1 MRVLLISKA
10 MRVPSTHSR
19 ATAIGREVDLT
30 LIVPD
35 RWPGYADEAL
45 PAPEGYERM
54 ELPVVGPGHNHL
66 HLYRG
71 LGRVFRQARPDLV
84 HVDEEHYSL
93 VTYQVGLVAHRAGV
107 PFVPY
112 TWQNIQR
119 VYPPPFRWTERWV
132 LRHAA
137 HVLCGNR
144 EAADVLRAKGYGGAT
159 TVVPQFGL
167 DPSFLE
173 RRAPARERFGLPERA
188 YLVAYA
194 GRLIEAKGVDHLIR
208 VVREVPEAHLVIVG
222 HGPARERLERLA
234 LPLAERVHFLGPRPS
249 SELPAL
255 LASVDVLA
263 LPSRTTRTWKEQ
275 FGRILVEAMAQARP
289 VLGSDS
295 GEIPNVVGEAG
306 LVAAEDD
313 VDAWRDALE
322 RLRDP
327 VLRERLGAIGQDRAR
342 SFAQTTVAAATVD
355 AYRLAH
361 GG

>member
-10 MRVPSTHSR
+10 MRVASTQSR

-30 LIVPD
+30 LVVPD
-35 RWPGYADEAL
+35 RWPGYVDEVL
-45 PAPEGYERM
+45 PAPEGYERI
-54 ELPVVGPGHNHL
+54 ELPVMGPGRNHL

-71 LGRVFRQARPDLV
+71 LGSVFRQARPDLV

-132 LRHAA
+132 LHHAA
-137 HVLCGNR
+137 HVLCGNQ
-144 EAADVLRAKGYGGAT
+144 EAADVLRAKGYRGAT

-173 RRAPARERFGLPERA
+173 RRLPARARYGLPENA
-188 YLVAYA
+188 YLVGYA

-208 VVREVPEAHLVIVG
+208 VIREVPEAHLVIVG
-222 HGPARERLERLA
+222 HGPARERLEQLA
-234 LPLAERVHFLGPRPS
+234 APFAERVHWMGPHPS
-249 SELPAL
+249 SDLPDL
-255 LASVDVLA
+255 LASIDVLA

-289 VLGSDS
+289 VIASDS
-295 GEIPNVVGEAG
+295 GEIPNVVGDAG
-306 LVAAEDD
+306 FIAAEDD
-313 VDAWRDALE
+313 LHAWRDALV

-327 VLRERLGAIGQDRAR
+327 ALRDRLGAIGQHRAG
-342 SFAQTTVAAATVD
+342 SFAQATVAARTVD